1 MPRISF
7 EDGNANQA
15 LENVA
20 SLFCNKF
27 KHRKDNTF
35 MTTKV
40 FSWIIFNQRFG
51 LESTERKLHRGA
63 AVSTSRLIEQNHDDA
78 VFDHQQM
85 ETNISNEFREKETSL
100 KLVSVFAGLGQ
111 NKTSTVRFNHE
122 HDSANLE

>member
-1 MPRISF
+1 MLRVSF

-15 LENVA
+15 LENIA
-20 SLFCNKF
+20 TLFCNKV
-27 KHRKDNTF
+27 KHWKDNT
-35 MTTKV
+35 KV
-40 FSWIIFNQRFG
+40 SSWPIFNQRFG

-63 AVSTSRLIEQNHDDA
+63 AVSTSWLIEQNHDDA

-111 NKTSTVRFNHE
+111 NKTSSARFNHE
-122 HDSANLE
+122 HDSANLELT

>member
-1 MPRISF
+1 
-7 EDGNANQA
+7 
-15 LENVA
+15 
-20 SLFCNKF
+20 
-27 KHRKDNTF
+27 

-40 FSWIIFNQRFG
+40 SSWLIFNQRFG

-85 ETNISNEFREKETSL
+85 ETNISNEFREKETSP
-100 KLVSVFAGLGQ
+100 KFVSVFAGLGQ
-111 NKTSTVRFNHE
+111 NKTSTARFNHE